1 MCQPL
6 HSVRRLPQAI
16 ISCKLQV
23 FISSM
28 QGTVACGSPGVIAL
42 CSLARSAKAAT
53 EGGGSSLSVAY
64 SPKCRGRLRSAPSRP
79 QSHQYIKTL
88 HRYVCAAGPGYGADL
103 VSHEAT
109 FSEGMEQKAMVAQHS
124 TARMAGEFA
133 QQLQAQTLVLT
144 HFSARYSANQ
154 V

>member
-1 MCQPL
+1 MTRC
-6 HSVRRLPQAI
+6 
-16 ISCKLQV
+16 
-23 FISSM
+23 
-28 QGTVACGSPGVIAL
+28 
-42 CSLARSAKAAT
+42 
-53 EGGGSSLSVAY
+53 
-64 SPKCRGRLRSAPSRP
+64 
-79 QSHQYIKTL
+79 
-88 HRYVCAAGPGYGADL
+88 AGPGYGADL

>member
-1 MCQPL
+1 M
-6 HSVRRLPQAI
+6 
-16 ISCKLQV
+16 
-23 FISSM
+23 
-28 QGTVACGSPGVIAL
+28 
-42 CSLARSAKAAT
+42 
-53 EGGGSSLSVAY
+53 
-64 SPKCRGRLRSAPSRP
+64 
-79 QSHQYIKTL
+79 
-88 HRYVCAAGPGYGADL
+88 
-103 VSHEAT
+103 SHEAT

>member
-1 MCQPL
+1 MEQTWSHGATCSL
-6 HSVRRLPQAI
+6 STMAYHHSAEKGSSVVRR
-16 ISCKLQV
+16 
-23 FISSM
+23 
-28 QGTVACGSPGVIAL
+28 
-42 CSLARSAKAAT
+42 
-53 EGGGSSLSVAY
+53 
-64 SPKCRGRLRSAPSRP
+64 
-79 QSHQYIKTL
+79 
-88 HRYVCAAGPGYGADL
+88 AGPGYGADL